1 MFCLDFEKGTTTV
14 TRRTHCDNIERHC
27 GNLLKLELD
36 FVLGKGISFVF
47 QDLGGAFKPL
57 NPVFI
62 YPKYVFRVSCAKK
75 RMFSV
80 EMTHKNE
87 TMYEISAHKWHIIT
101 GNDPI

>member
-14 TRRTHCDNIERHC
+14 TKRTYCDSIERHC
-27 GNLLKLELD
+27 GNLLRLELD
-36 FVLGKGISFVF
+36 FVLGKQKVTLSTPR
-47 QDLGGAFKPL
+47 LRC
-57 NPVFI
+57 NPVYI
-62 YPKYVFRVSCAKK
+62 YQKSFFRVSCAKK